1 MTANVVSIS
10 QPMITGL
17 RPVFVVGHPRSGTT
31 LVQQLLST
39 HSDFWTGPE
48 TLLFSHVLND
58 ETELETK
65 PLKPEILPR
74 AFERL
79 AKRSEISLP
88 DTLKADLTERAKQ
101 QTLYAATLLVEIM
114 GAVKPADSHATRWVE
129 KTTLHVYSLPMLW
142 RMFPDARAV
151 NVIRDPRDV
160 VSSPKRFKRFAAG
173 SIEREQF
180 VIELGRSWNR
190 AIEAYEAIQS
200 DSRMLSVRYDDL
212 VAQPEKTLALMAAH
226 VGVDTDLSV
235 LNRFG
240 EIQSQVTIKREETI
254 KALNAADHL
263 IDRREMWKQRLTDR
277 EAHLVEMVC
286 AEAMNRHG
294 YLPAHSADER
304 LVSRVE
310 RQYARHVA
318 AQARRE
324 WTERTIRRVKRKL
337 RKLTGGSG
345 HQAP

>member
-1 MTANVVSIS
+1 M
-10 QPMITGL
+10 
-17 RPVFVVGHPRSGTT
+17 
-31 LVQQLLST
+31 
-39 HSDFWTGPE
+39 
-48 TLLFSHVLND
+48 LF
-58 ETELETK
+58 
-65 PLKPEILPR
+65 
-74 AFERL
+74 
-79 AKRSEISLP
+79 
-88 DTLKADLTERAKQ
+88 
-101 QTLYAATLLVEIM
+101 AATVLVEIM
-114 GAVKPADSHATRWVE
+114 GAVKPPDSHATRWVE
-129 KTTLHVYSLPMLW
+129 KTTLHVYSLPMIW

-160 VSSPKRFKRFAAG
+160 VSSPKRFKRFEAG

-190 AIEAYEAIQS
+190 AIEAYESIKS
-200 DSRMLSVRYDDL
+200 DPRMLSVRYDDL

-263 IDRREMWKQRLTDR
+263 VDRREMWKQRLTDR

-286 AEAMNRHG
+286 AEAMTRHD
-294 YLPAHSADER
+294 YRPSHPADTG
-304 LVSRVE
+304 LVARVE

-324 WTERTIRRVKRKL
+324 WTDRTIRRIKRRL

-345 HQAP
+345 RNMP

>member
-1 MTANVVSIS
+1 MTASDLNLS
-10 QPMITGL
+10 QATITGL

-48 TLLFSHVLND
+48 TLLFSHVLFD
-58 ETELETK
+58 ETDRETR
-65 PLKPEILPR
+65 PLNADILPR

-79 AKRSEISLP
+79 AKRSEIILP
-88 DTLKADLTERAKQ
+88 DSLQADLIARAKQ
-101 QTLYAATLLVEIM
+101 QTLYASTLLVEIM
-114 GAVKPADSHATRWVE
+114 EAVKPAESHAPRFVE
-129 KTTLHVYSLPMLW
+129 KTTLHVYSLPMIW

-190 AIEAYEAIQS
+190 AIEAYEAVKS
-200 DSRMLSVRYDDL
+200 DPRMLSVRYDDL
-212 VAQPEKTLALMAAH
+212 VAQPEQTLARMAAH
-226 VGVDTDLSV
+226 VGVETDLSA
-235 LNRFG
+235 LIRFG

-277 EAHLVEMVC
+277 EAHLIEMVC
-286 AEAMNRHG
+286 AEAMARHG
-294 YLPAHSADER
+294 YQPSHPDDAG
-304 LVSRVE
+304 LVARVE
-310 RQYARHVA
+310 RQYKQYVA
-318 AQARRE
+318 TQARRE
-324 WTERTIRRVKRKL
+324 WAERMIRRVKRKL

-345 HQAP
+345 RNTP

>member
-1 MTANVVSIS
+1 MTASDTNLS
-10 QPMITGL
+10 QPTIEGL

-48 TLLFSHVLND
+48 TLLFSHVLFD
-58 ETELETK
+58 EALLETK
-65 PLKPEILPR
+65 PLNADILPR
-74 AFERL
+74 AFDRL
-79 AKRSEISLP
+79 AKRSEIVLP
-88 DTLKADLTERAKQ
+88 DALQAELIARAQ
-101 QTLYAATLLVEIM
+101 QQRLYASTLLVEIM
-114 GAVKPADSHATRWVE
+114 EAVKPAGSHAPRFVE
-129 KTTLHVYSLPMLW
+129 KTTLHVYSLPMIW

-200 DSRMLSVRYDDL
+200 EARLISVRYDDL
-212 VAQPEKTLALMAAH
+212 VAHPEETLARMSAH
-226 VGVDTDLSV
+226 VGVETDLSA
-235 LNRFG
+235 LQRFG

-277 EAHLVEMVC
+277 EAHLIEMVC
-286 AEAMNRHG
+286 AEAMARHG
-294 YLPAHSADER
+294 YQPSHPADGG
-304 LVSRVE
+304 LVARVE
-310 RQYARHVA
+310 RQYTRHVA
-318 AQARRE
+318 AQTRRE

-337 RKLTGGSG
+337 RKLTGGS
-345 HQAP
+345 